1 MMMEQMRLFDDS
13 TLDTEARIVVQQ
25 RTGEIRSLMRRAAQD
40 SINFARWLRVE
51 FDWSESTAL
60 KAKQPRRCA
69 TVSPEGVNGH
79 GRRKIGAKGVA
90 PMIW

>member
-1 MMMEQMRLFDDS
+1 MEQMRLFDDS
-13 TLDTEARIVVQQ
+13 TLDTETRIVVQQ

-60 KAKQPRRCA
+60 KAKQPRRWSS
-69 TVSPEGVNGH
+69 TRSPEGVNGR
-79 GRRKIGAKGVA
+79 GRRIIQARGVA
-90 PMIW
+90 SMIW